1 MADKSYEK
9 HVEDLI
15 KMRSEIRSA
24 LNAYK
29 LGNTGE
35 EVYFM
40 VRAKAVADALG
51 ISNDEFLDHKML
63 VEKEEGMVDC
73 LMMPQECITSLN
85 EYYNRE

>member
-15 KMRSEIRSA
+15 KMRGEIRSA

-51 ISNDEFLDHKML
+51 ISDDEFLYHKML

-73 LMMPQECITSLN
+73 LMMPRECITSLN
-85 EYYNRE
+85 EYYKE